1 MNSKYYTVDFIPTLK
16 ASEMHAAAYAA
27 NDIIFQCGAIEIPR
41 GIGKLISTQV
51 MYRGIDGVAQDADIN
66 LIFTDSYVVNSAGN
80 AAANLR
86 SQMIY
91 NTETPSTTSNGQ
103 QPTIIGSVRVNNSDA
118 VKLGTITH
126 ASSTCNIALS
136 TDQNHSSLIE
146 QALAVTVPSTT
157 TSSVGTNKIWM
168 YATCGA
174 QVLDLRSGCTV
185 DGTPGTGQKNLDIAD
200 VVSTAVFAPGD
211 IIHDEDDRLMGTV
224 SVLTDA
230 TNIGMVA
237 NLANAGVNDKKI
249 YCLNPIEIRLV
260 FEK

>member
-16 ASEMHAAAYAA
+16 ASEMHVAAYTA
-27 NDIIFQCGAIEIPR
+27 NDIVFQSEAIEIPR
-41 GIGKLISTQV
+41 GIGKLISAQV

-66 LIFTDSYVVNSAGN
+66 LIFTDSYVVTSVGN

-86 SQMIY
+86 SQMLY
-91 NTETPSTTSNGQ
+91 NKKAPSTTSNGQ

-118 VKLGTITH
+118 IKLGTVTH
-126 ASSTCNIALS
+126 ASSTCNVALS
-136 TDQNHSSLIE
+136 TDENHSRLIE
-146 QALAVTVPSTT
+146 SAIAGYTSTD
-157 TSSVGTNKIWM
+157 TSGIGYDKIWI

-185 DGTPGTGQKNLDIAD
+185 DGTPGTGQANLDIAD
-200 VVSTAVFAPGD
+200 VVSSAAFAPGD
-211 IIHDEDDRLMGTV
+211 IIHDEDNRLMGTI
-224 SVLTDA
+224 SALTDD
-230 TNIGMVA
+230 TNILMNA
-237 NLANAGVNDKKI
+237 NLANAGVNDKNI